1 MDNYCFN
8 QIKNKVFEWGQQY
21 ILEGNDYIEL
31 SKNKDTILIFD
42 LTFYNC
48 LAQIVVKEDSCAPY
62 KNVSFE
68 ALTFADSEKS
78 IKYGYPEMIYFF
90 YDSED
95 TTEDEVITEL
105 DKGIQYCLNYIP
117 DELRYKYINKT
128 GVLDIENQELTK
140 LICSD
145 DLQKIKKNLWT
156 KEFVCT
162 DTWCQ
167 YLILESD
174 GTRIMVLP
182 KAFKVTKDN

>member
-1 MDNYCFN
+1 MYFK
-8 QIKNKVFEWGQQY
+8 QIKNKVYEWGQQY
-21 ILEGNDYIEL
+21 IKEGNDYIEL
-31 SKNKDTILIFD
+31 SKNNDTILIFD

-68 ALTFADSEKS
+68 ALTLADSKKS

-140 LICSD
+140 LICPD

-162 DTWCQ
+162 DTRCQ
-167 YLILESD
+167 YLILESG

-182 KAFKVTKDN
+182 NAFKVTKDN